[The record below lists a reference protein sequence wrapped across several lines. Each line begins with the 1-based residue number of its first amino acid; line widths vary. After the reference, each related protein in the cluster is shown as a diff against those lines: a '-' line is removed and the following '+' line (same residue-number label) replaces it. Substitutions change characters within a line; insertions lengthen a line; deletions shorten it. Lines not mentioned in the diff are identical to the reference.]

1 MNMNKLI
8 GGLIIMSYESRS
20 PQTER
25 EIEEDCW
32 LGSDSSLDPING
44 KDGLLNPPP
53 SHSIGRRGKMSLD
66 VQHVLLSDSYLTP
79 IPPPSFLR
87 RPDISVGDQM
97 FAFLVRSLG
106 PVGAVSGSTPL
117 GQGG

>member
-1 MNMNKLI
+1 MNKLI

-53 SHSIGRRGKMSLD
+53 LSLDRKEGEDVTRRPACTSIG
-66 VQHVLLSDSYLTP
+66 
-79 IPPPSFLR
+79 
-87 RPDISVGDQM
+87 
-97 FAFLVRSLG
+97 
-106 PVGAVSGSTPL
+106 
-117 GQGG
+117 